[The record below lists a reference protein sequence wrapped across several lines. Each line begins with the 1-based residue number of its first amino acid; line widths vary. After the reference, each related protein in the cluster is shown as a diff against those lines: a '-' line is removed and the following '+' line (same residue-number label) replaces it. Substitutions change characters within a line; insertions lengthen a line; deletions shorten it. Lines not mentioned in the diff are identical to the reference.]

1 MYIDNRYRQQEAY
14 VSSAHMFSIFPW
26 WSANLSVDAQWNR
39 LEADLVDFVYPK
51 RYTVLA
57 AAATSLQFSRISVQ
71 GSLLYT
77 HVTDITKWKR
87 NGSRS
92 QERIHPHG
100 HRLLETPPQARPLPA
115 GILQAHLPHADIQR
129 PLLHRN
135 REQKPETGIHR
146 AVRCRGGLRPGM
158 APTGKLLPARHT
170 ARRLF
175 Q

>member
-1 MYIDNRYRQQEAY
+1 MYIDSRYRQQEAY

-77 HVTDITKWKR
+77 HVTDITKWKGTEAGAK
-87 NGSRS
+87 N
-92 QERIHPHG
+92 EF
-100 HRLLETPPQARPLPA
+100 TP
-115 GILQAHLPHADIQR
+115 
-129 PLLHRN
+129 
-135 REQKPETGIHR
+135 
-146 AVRCRGGLRPGM
+146 
-158 APTGKLLPARHT
+158 T
-170 ARRLF
+170 AIVS
-175 Q
+175 